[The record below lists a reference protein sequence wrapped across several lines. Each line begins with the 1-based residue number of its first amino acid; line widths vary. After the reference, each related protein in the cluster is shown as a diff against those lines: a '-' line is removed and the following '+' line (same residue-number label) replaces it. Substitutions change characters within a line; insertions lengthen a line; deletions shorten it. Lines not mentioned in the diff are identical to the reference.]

1 MKFVSLLTAAHVAG
15 QLRHPHEGVLHV
27 EDDAAARLIAD
38 NAAVDVTDDFT
49 AKANKTVPVDKIES
63 GDAASAPAEPEN
75 PHQSE
80 IAPQAVEVAVEDAP
94 KSRRRAASQE

>member
-38 NAAVDVTDDFT
+38 NAAVDVTEDFT

-63 GDAASAPAEPEN
+63 GDAASEAAPPEN

-80 IAPQAVEVAVEDAP
+80 IAPQTGAPAVEDAP
-94 KSRRRAASQE
+94 KPRRRAASQE

>member
-1 MKFVSLLTAAHVAG
+1 MKFISLLTAAHVAG

-38 NAAVDVTDDFT
+38 KAAVDVTDDFT

-63 GDAASAPAEPEN
+63 GDAASEPAEPEN

-80 IAPQAVEVAVEDAP
+80 IAPQAAAPVENDAP
-94 KSRRRAASQE
+94 RPRRRAASQE